1 MFCLFR
7 RFGWWMAVCL
17 KNTTIHMLVFLL
29 GKNYLVIHFEL
40 RHSVRMG
47 ILLLFVVVGLGV
59 FIWGRV
65 WVFLFCFFLMWHPE
79 CDWTLKHFIPEEHT
93 VPLVV
98 LAKGCPY
105 LTANLFWS
113 CIFYLVDKPSCP
125 WQIVLDQG
133 SQNDVFQWMQFWCEL
148 IYWCTC

>member
-1 MFCLFR
+1 
-7 RFGWWMAVCL
+7 MAVCL

-29 GKNYLVIHFEL
+29 GKNNLVIHFEL
-40 RHSVRMG
+40 KCSVRMG

-65 WVFLFCFFLMWHPE
+65 WVFLFCFVFLMWHPE
-79 CDWTLKHFIPEEHT
+79 CDWTLKHLIPEEHA

-105 LTANLFWS
+105 LTANL
-113 CIFYLVDKPSCP
+113 L
-125 WQIVLDQG
+125 
-133 SQNDVFQWMQFWCEL
+133 
-148 IYWCTC
+148 